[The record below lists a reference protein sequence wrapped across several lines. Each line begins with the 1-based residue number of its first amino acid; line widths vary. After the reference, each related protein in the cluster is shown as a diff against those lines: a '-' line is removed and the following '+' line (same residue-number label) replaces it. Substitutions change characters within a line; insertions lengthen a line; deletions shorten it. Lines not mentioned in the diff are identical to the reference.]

1 MAEDQNSK
9 DKPVH
14 HQIIIDIR
22 HWESECSDRIIYK
35 IPRKIRKVNESAYTP
50 QLVSIGPYHY
60 ANEDL
65 SEMETVKSNYY
76 YPIFLERF
84 GDQKAIES
92 DLKNVIKD
100 CSDKLRSSYEG
111 IPSNLLLENNDSN
124 LFDEIILRDCCFI
137 LELFL
142 RNVDKEQEG
151 KRDCI
156 LRTPWLRKA
165 VKLDLILL
173 ENQLPFFVLRKVYEA
188 VEKHLLS
195 PVKIPNSVCLNSSS
209 SSSSDPHHHNHHKGS
224 LIDCYQV
231 EEKSSHKKS
240 ADEDDDD
247 DDHDQEDDTL
257 LKLTLYFF
265 EEHYLTETC
274 KRVKP
279 KDIKEIKHFTDLLRE
294 FWLPRKFISQS
305 SSESTIDRKFISRKK
320 MKSESITERKYLYS
334 ATKLD
339 KAGVTFEPARKKIC
353 LTDVKIAKKKVVLK
367 FIPAIKGM
375 RLKLPE
381 LKIENDTES
390 LLRNV
395 MALEQC
401 LYPDKDYIC
410 GYVALM
416 DQLINTGE
424 DVDFL
429 VDKKILT
436 NLLGSNKEAAK
447 LINSLCNQIPREK
460 SYYACFYNDLNTFY
474 ENRWNV
480 TRATLKK
487 VYFKDLWTGSSTVV
501 GLFVLLF
508 TVSATLKNVY
518 FRHL

>member
-142 RNVDKEQEG
+142 RNVDKEQ
-151 KRDCI
+151 
-156 LRTPWLRKA
+156 
-165 VKLDLILL
+165 
-173 ENQLPFFVLRKVYEA
+173 
-188 VEKHLLS
+188 
-195 PVKIPNSVCLNSSS
+195 
-209 SSSSDPHHHNHHKGS
+209 
-224 LIDCYQV
+224 
-231 EEKSSHKKS
+231 
-240 ADEDDDD
+240 
-247 DDHDQEDDTL
+247 
-257 LKLTLYFF
+257 

>member
-195 PVKIPNSVCLNSSS
+195 PVKIPNS
-209 SSSSDPHHHNHHKGS
+209 
-224 LIDCYQV
+224 
-231 EEKSSHKKS
+231 
-240 ADEDDDD
+240 
-247 DDHDQEDDTL
+247 
-257 LKLTLYFF
+257 
-265 EEHYLTETC
+265 
-274 KRVKP
+274 
-279 KDIKEIKHFTDLLRE
+279 EIKHFTDLLRE

-353 LTDVKIAKKKVVLK
+353 LTDVKISKKKVVLK